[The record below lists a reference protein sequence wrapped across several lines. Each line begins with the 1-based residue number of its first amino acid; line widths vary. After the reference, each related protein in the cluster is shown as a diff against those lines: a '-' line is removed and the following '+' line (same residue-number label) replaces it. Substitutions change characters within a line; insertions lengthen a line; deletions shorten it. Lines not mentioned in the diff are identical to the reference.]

1 MIPQLATLPLLD
13 ALTPA
18 QRAVLSAVGVPQ
30 QYPPGT
36 RLFDEGQPA
45 DRCWIILSGCV
56 AVDIAV
62 PGQGSVTVQGVGQ
75 GDLLGLS
82 WFVPPYRWHFGA
94 TVVSPTRALVLDA
107 ARLRALADEDP
118 ALGYRL
124 SLVLAQSMLTRLQS
138 TRLRL
143 LDLYRNAP

>member
-1 MIPQLATLPLLD
+1 MIAQLDRLPLLH
-13 ALTPA
+13 ALTPD
-18 QRAVLSAVGVPQ
+18 QRAVLSDVGEQ
-30 QYPPGT
+30 AEYRPGE

-45 DRCWIILSGCV
+45 DRGWIVLCGCV
-56 AVDIAV
+56 MVDIAV
-62 PGQGSVTVQGVGQ
+62 PGRGTVAVQGIGP
-75 GDLLGLS
+75 GELLGLS

-94 TVVSPTRALVLDA
+94 TVVSPTRAVVFDA

-124 SLVLAQSMLTRLQS
+124 SLVLTEALITRLQS

-143 LDLYRNAP
+143 VDLYRNPP